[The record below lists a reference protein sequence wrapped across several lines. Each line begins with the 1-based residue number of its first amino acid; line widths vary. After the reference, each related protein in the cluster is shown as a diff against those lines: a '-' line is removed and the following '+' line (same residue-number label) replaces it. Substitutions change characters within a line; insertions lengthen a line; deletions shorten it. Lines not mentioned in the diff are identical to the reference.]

1 MRRNS
6 WDIPEG
12 RIDLLVDE
20 GGETGGGHVFVD
32 QSVVVGGVREEVPR
46 PCRTLQSWSY
56 QFLST
61 FI

>member
-46 PCRTLQSWSY
+46 PGGTLQSWS
-56 QFLST
+56 
-61 FI
+61 